1 MPNKAAASFRQ
12 VFCQLPVEK
21 RISKNGSRLWCI
33 SLCQCCLVK
42 SAFLV
47 LVLLPSYA
55 QHFWPTLH
63 QQFPSFMGG
72 LLFSEPGLFPFFFF
86 WKGKDNNYSKTKKT
100 PKTKKQQRQR
110 PLLNCLALLLYMQHR
125 QAWVNEPLRSLFCV
139 WLDKCNTFCC
149 CCANK
154 EVLDASLFYA
164 MYAYFCFCLST
175 RKSKPS
181 VECTWGPLCANVWG
195 STTWSLHVWV
205 SDSEAPFVHMHAWG
219 PPFQILLFTFYWYKY
234 IQLQYWVPVLWE
246 YKDQNHTKIG
256 KVR

>member
-1 MPNKAAASFRQ
+1 MPIS
-12 VFCQLPVEK
+12 LPVLP
-21 RISKNGSRLWCI
+21 SQV
-33 SLCQCCLVK
+33 SLPSLSPTPALF
-42 SAFLV
+42 SAFL
-47 LVLLPSYA
+47 
-55 QHFWPTLH
+55 TLGTTSIFSFFCGRSSFFRTWN
-63 QQFPSFMGG
+63 FPI
-72 LLFSEPGLFPFFFF
+72 FFFC
-86 WKGKDNNYSKTKKT
+86 KGKDNNYN
-100 PKTKKQQRQR
+100 KTKKQRQKNKDKKQPRQR

-125 QAWVNEPLRSLFCV
+125 QVWVNEPLRSLFCV

-154 EVLDASLFYA
+154 EVLDTSLFYA
-164 MYAYFCFCLST
+164 MYAYFCFCSST

-234 IQLQYWVPVLWE
+234 IQLQYWVE
-246 YKDQNHTKIG
+246 YLRVMGI
-256 KVR
+256 

>member
-12 VFCQLPVEK
+12 FFCQLPVEE
-21 RISKNGSRLWCI
+21 RISKNGSRLWCL
-33 SLCQCCLVK
+33 SFCQCCLVK

-63 QQFPSFMGG
+63 QQFPSFVGG
-72 LLFSEPGLFPFFFF
+72 LLFSEPGIFPFFSSA
-86 WKGKDNNYSKTKKT
+86 KEKTIITTRQKKTKTKNNKDNGLYSIVW
-100 PKTKKQQRQR
+100 
-110 PLLNCLALLLYMQHR
+110 LYCYTCSTGKLESMNLWGR
-125 QAWVNEPLRSLFCV
+125 CV

-154 EVLDASLFYA
+154 EVLDTSLFYA
-164 MYAYFCFCLST
+164 MYAYFCFCSST

-234 IQLQYWVPVLWE
+234 IQLQYWVPV
-246 YKDQNHTKIG
+246 
-256 KVR
+256 